1 MQEADRRNLPAYK
14 RGDRMMGE
22 FSESEAYAL
31 GDGIRIFLPKRNLR
45 GSWVRA
51 KKVMD
56 ILLGVDSPACMDR
69 QEPLPMPKGSGPEQ
83 GLPTAP
89 QGGLEKALEDLAELR
104 KAGGNSHLKKGQLA
118 KIAEKWGVSPAK
130 LSAEEWRRKGGNR
143 VPKCMLCSHYVRSN
157 PLEGTCELGG
167 ALVKACHSCGEFKPN
182 PNVIT
187 KGARVEEQNPVVA
200 EALAL

>member
-1 MQEADRRNLPAYK
+1 
-14 RGDRMMGE
+14 MMGE

-31 GDGIRIFLPKRNLR
+31 GDGIRIFLPKCNLR
-45 GSWVRA
+45 GSWARA
-51 KKVMD
+51 KKAMD
-56 ILLGVDSPACMDR
+56 ILLAVDSPACIDR
-69 QEPLPMPKGSGPEQ
+69 QEPLPVPKGPGPE
-83 GLPTAP
+83 GPPAAH
-89 QGGLEKALEDLAELR
+89 QGGLEKALADLAELR
-104 KAGGNSHLKKGQLA
+104 KSGGNSHLRKGQLA
-118 KIAEKWGVSPAK
+118 KVAGKWGVSPAK

-167 ALVKACHSCGEFKPN
+167 ALVKAHHSCEEFKPN
-182 PNVIT
+182 PNVLA